1 LKMATRPRHRQEGE
15 LKPIIVTGAPRSGTT
30 WVGRM
35 LALSPALYYI
45 HEPFNPDH
53 GVSKDICGARFNRY
67 FTYITEKNEKP
78 YYVHIKRM
86 LEGKHSLLYG
96 LASARSVRDVRKVL
110 HRSKEFAGY
119 RRQSA
124 VPLIKD
130 PIAFMSAEWIA
141 RRFDVHMVVMIRHP
155 AAFVASMK
163 RFNWPFR
170 PSRWALSQKTL
181 MKDYLYPFEEQL
193 QELEKGDHDIIAQSI
208 LMWKVIHS
216 IILIYQQK
224 HKDWIFL
231 RHEDISL
238 DPVQHFRQ
246 LYAGFGLDFTDSI
259 EKRIRDHS
267 QDTNPNQAS
276 GKQMTIRLNSKANI
290 LSWQQRLS
298 TSELS
303 RIKLEVEDIA
313 KLFYSDNE
321 WSQLG

>member
-1 LKMATRPRHRQEGE
+1 MATRVRHRQEVE
-15 LKPIIVTGAPRSGTT
+15 LKPVIVTGAPRSGTT

-53 GVSKDICGARFNRY
+53 GVGKDICGVTFNRY
-67 FTYITEKNEKP
+67 FTYITEENEKP

-96 LASARSVRDVRKVL
+96 LACAQSVRDVRNVL
-110 HRSKEFAGY
+110 HRSREFARY

-130 PIAFMSAEWIA
+130 PIAIMSAEWIA
-141 RRFDVHMVVMIRHP
+141 RQFDVHMVVMIRHP

-163 RFNWPFR
+163 RLNWPFR
-170 PSRWALSQKTL
+170 PSRWALSQKSL

-193 QELEKGDHDIIAQSI
+193 QELEKGDHDLIDQAI

-216 IILIYQQK
+216 VILKYQQK

-238 DPVQHFRQ
+238 DPVQHFRR
-246 LYAGFGLDFTDSI
+246 LYARFGLDFTNSI

-267 QDTNPNQAS
+267 QASNPNQAS
-276 GKQMTIRLNSKANI
+276 GKQKTIRLNSKANI
-290 LSWQQRLS
+290 LSWQRRLS

-303 RIKLEVEDIA
+303 RIKLEVENITNM
-313 KLFYSDNE
+313 FYSDNE
-321 WSQLG
+321 WG